1 VSQVAEIALG
11 NRIVSIVSVLPRRPL
26 TCARPVM
33 PRLTLCPSE
42 WPRMSLRCISL
53 CTTVCGR
60 GPTMLMRPFR
70 TLTKCGSS
78 SSECRRRIRPRRTG
92 TRIVSRCLPDGA
104 AVLHAGRR
112 AERMDLEFAAVHAA
126 SRPATTC
133 SLPGGASVRIAF
145 QALRTLRR
153 IFENR

>member
-1 VSQVAEIALG
+1 MSQVAEIALG

-78 SSECRRRIRPRRTG
+78 SSECRRRIRPRRVVRG
-92 TRIVSRCLPDGA
+92 SFRVACRIELPFCMQVVGA
-104 AVLHAGRR
+104 ELV
-112 AERMDLEFAAVHAA
+112 DLDFAAVPCRLTARDYVFPAGRGQCRHRVPGPAHATA
-126 SRPATTC
+126 N
-133 SLPGGASVRIAF
+133 I
-145 QALRTLRR
+145 
-153 IFENR
+153 